1 MNKSFLQVD
10 VFTSQPLRGNPAAVV
25 FDADDLDARTMQRI
39 AREMNLSETVF
50 VLAPESPDTDY
61 RVRIFTPSSELP
73 FAGHPT
79 IATASAVRA
88 HRGDLVDA
96 SLLRQACGI
105 GIVPVEVVPTEGSPI
120 YWMTQASPQF
130 RNTAIGPGEMS
141 ALLGCDANML
151 AAMPVEVVSTGIPWL
166 IAELRSIG
174 CGVVLIGDGDV
185 AGVIA
190 VTDEDTTIDMYMGQ
204 GGAPEGVLAAA
215 ALRCVGGQFNGRL
228 VFRNE
233 DEKARARKWGIEDL
247 GRIYKLEDLA
257 KGDCIFAATG
267 VTDGSLLGGVK
278 RRRKPTGEVI
288 HFNPWRDFNDAA
300 PQEDPFGIEPD
311 ADQLATFLDVV
322 FGYCEGLIPV
332 RGFVDKGQGRDGK
345 PNNIWIDADAAAIF
359 AHADRHH
366 HCRRRSGRVRPA

>member
-166 IAELRSIG
+166 IA
-174 CGVVLIGDGDV
+174 
-185 AGVIA
+185 
-190 VTDEDTTIDMYMGQ
+190 
-204 GGAPEGVLAAA
+204 
-215 ALRCVGGQFNGRL
+215 
-228 VFRNE
+228 
-233 DEKARARKWGIEDL
+233 
-247 GRIYKLEDLA
+247 
-257 KGDCIFAATG
+257 
-267 VTDGSLLGGVK
+267 
-278 RRRKPTGEVI
+278 
-288 HFNPWRDFNDAA
+288 
-300 PQEDPFGIEPD
+300 
-311 ADQLATFLDVV
+311 
-322 FGYCEGLIPV
+322 
-332 RGFVDKGQGRDGK
+332 
-345 PNNIWIDADAAAIF
+345 
-359 AHADRHH
+359 
-366 HCRRRSGRVRPA
+366 